1 MEPRLPGSC
10 AGFPAQSA
18 GLRREMTGFSATSA
32 APPGIGSIATAIPGR
47 TCRLPVARPQ
57 LRKSGRFAGLQRNLT
72 VFPENPAGLPDA
84 GSIATAIPG
93 RTCRLPVARPQRRKS
108 GRSAGLRRNLTVFPD
123 TPAGLPDT
131 GSIAT
136 AISGR
141 RGRLP
146 VGQALHRNSGLHRW
160 IPSRNDRISGHLH
173 RSPGERLNRHRDLR
187 TAHPPAGRPS
197 SCTGFPAVPLDCGAK

>member
-1 MEPRLPGSC
+1 
-10 AGFPAQSA
+10 
-18 GLRREMTGFSATSA
+18 MTGFPGTSA
-32 APPGIGSIATAIPGR
+32 ARPSIGSIATAIPGR
-47 TCRLPVARPQ
+47 TCRL
-57 LRKSGRFAGLQRNLT
+57 K
-72 VFPENPAGLPDA
+72 
-84 GSIATAIPG
+84 
-93 RTCRLPVARPQRRKS
+93 VARPQRRKS
-108 GRSAGLRRNLTVFPD
+108 GRSAGLQRNLTVFPD

-141 RGRLP
+141 LGRLP

-160 IPSRNDRISGHLH
+160 TPSRNDRISGHLH

-197 SCTGFPAVPLDCGAK
+197 SCTGIPAISLDCGEK